1 MSPRTGIALN
11 TYRICQVVV
20 ACLLCLASSRA
31 LAGPQVATDPNLA
44 AIDAYV
50 TSRMKD
56 LHIPGIAIG
65 IVKSDQIVYL
75 KGFGIA
81 DPSRR
86 PVTPQTSFRLA
97 SVSKTITALA
107 IMQLVEA
114 GQIKLDAPVQDY
126 LPWFRVGAETTQSHD
141 ESLAIIVQHLL
152 YHTSGIPQNA
162 GNDNFFNGDLS
173 DVALENNVRQLAS
186 VRLNRP
192 VGTTYQ
198 YANLNYDVLGLIVQ
212 AVSGQSYEGYIQEH
226 IYTPLAM
233 HRSFTSQAEAH
244 AQGMAIGYRQWFGFP
259 IPTNLPDDHATRPS
273 SFLIAS
279 AEDLTHLLIAELNGG
294 RYGNSVV
301 LSPEGIDT
309 MQRPVTPI
317 GESSLRSGMGMEVGQ
332 VDGVYI
338 AGKTGGTA
346 NYNARIVL
354 LPQDGWGVVVLA
366 NTFDIGLGDQFDTL
380 ANGIV
385 AILVSGQ
392 APNVLPAP
400 IGGGNAMMKF
410 ILAGITA
417 FQILT
422 IFRVRN
428 TLRPPSRDWR
438 WLTRHIGVPLVL
450 DVTLAMILFV
460 AAPSFMNTPL
470 RFLRYFSPDIFWLTV
485 AVVAI
490 PLARDVFKGLLTW
503 RVLRA
508 ARSVRT
514 EFSTA

>member
-1 MSPRTGIALN
+1 
-11 TYRICQVVV
+11 
-20 ACLLCLASSRA
+20 
-31 LAGPQVATDPNLA
+31 VATDPNLA

-50 TSRMKD
+50 TARMKD
-56 LHIPGIAIG
+56 LHIPGVAIG
-65 IVKSDQIVYL
+65 IVKSHQIVYL

-81 DPSRR
+81 DPSGR

-114 GQIKLDAPVQDY
+114 GKVELDAPVQSY
-126 LPWFRVGAETTQSHD
+126 LSWFRVGAETTQSHD
-141 ESLAIIVQHLL
+141 ESLAITVQHLL

-162 GNDNFFNGDLS
+162 GNDNLFNGDLS
-173 DVALENNVRQLAS
+173 DAALENNVRQLFS

-192 VGTTYQ
+192 AGTTYQ
-198 YANLNYDVLGLIVQ
+198 YANLNYDMLGLIVQ
-212 AVSGQSYEGYIQEH
+212 AVSGQSYESYIQEH
-226 IYTPLAM
+226 IFTPLRM
-233 HRSFTSQAEAH
+233 HGSFTSQAEAH
-244 AQGMAIGYRQWFGFP
+244 AQGMATGYRQWFGFP
-259 IPTNLPDDHATRPS
+259 VPASLPDDRATRPS
-273 SFLIAS
+273 SFLISS

-317 GESSLRSGMGMEVGQ
+317 GETSLRSGMGMEVGQ

-354 LPQDGWGVVVLA
+354 LPQDRWGVVVLA

-392 APNVLPAP
+392 APNVWPAP
-400 IGGGNAMMKF
+400 SGGGNAMMKF
-410 ILAGITA
+410 ILAAVVI
-417 FQILT
+417 FQIFTL
-422 IFRVRN
+422 FRVHIA
-428 TLRPPSRDWR
+428 LRSVSRDWR
-438 WLTRHIGVPLVL
+438 RLTRHIGVPLVL
-450 DVTLAMILFV
+450 DVTLAMILLLAV
-460 AAPSFMNTPL
+460 PSFMNTPL
-470 RFLRYFSPDIFWLTV
+470 RFLRYFAPDIFWLTI
-485 AVVAI
+485 AVVTI
-490 PLARDVFKGLLTW
+490 PLGRDMLKGLVALYM
-503 RVLRA
+503 LRA
-508 ARSVRT
+508 NRSARRG
-514 EFSTA
+514 FSAA